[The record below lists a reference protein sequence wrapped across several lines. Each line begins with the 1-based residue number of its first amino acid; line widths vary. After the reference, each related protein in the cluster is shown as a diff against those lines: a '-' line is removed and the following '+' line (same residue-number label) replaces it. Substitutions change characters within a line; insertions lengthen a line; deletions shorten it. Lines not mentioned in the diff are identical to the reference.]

1 MKRWRRYE
9 GTLLSG
15 LWHVHTE
22 LTDGTDSAAA
32 LVEFAGDNGFPL
44 LGITE
49 HVRRD
54 PTYDFDAL
62 YEAAKRAASDEDLR
76 CVVGCEAKVL
86 DSDGTL
92 DVSEGVL
99 ERADIVYAAYHGVPF
114 SRDEYV
120 ASIHAMLANP
130 DVDVWAHPWS
140 YAGDKGYAIS
150 ADERAEIHRE
160 MRENDVLFELNL
172 QRRPMGFDPR
182 RELRDVRPIIGY
194 DLHDAGQWTSEAGTE

>member
-9 GTLLSG
+9 ETLLSG

-22 LTDGTDSAAA
+22 LTDGEDSAAE
-32 LVEFAGDNGFPL
+32 LVDFAVENRFPL

-54 PTYDFDAL
+54 LTYDFDAL
-62 YEAAKRAASDEDLR
+62 YEAAKQAASDEDLR

-92 DVSEGVL
+92 DVSEETL
-99 ERADIVYAAYHGVPF
+99 ARSDIVYAAYHGVPF
-114 SRDEYV
+114 SREEYV
-120 ASIHAMLANP
+120 ASIRAMLATP

-140 YAGDKGYAIS
+140 YAEEKGYTIS
-150 ADERAEIHRE
+150 ADERAEIYRT

-172 QRRPMGFDPR
+172 RRRPMGFDPR

-194 DLHDAGQWTSEAGTE
+194 DLHGVDQWTSEAGTE